1 MYKYNVTMDVD
12 LQSVCDSARQEE
24 KARKE
29 AIIDLSAL
37 ASKASIEHGTK
48 LPPVAKFAI
57 NFAIDQV
64 AERLKSDL
72 LSVSEKICRDAK
84 IFNIDKVIAIPY
96 NNDMFVMRVYGQN
109 PDKFIKHIGFQVISE
124 NKNNTLVRAILK
136 KEQDFS
142 TLIYQKK
149 DCKLKGGLL

>member
-1 MYKYNVTMDVD
+1 
-12 LQSVCDSARQEE
+12 
-24 KARKE
+24 
-29 AIIDLSAL
+29 
-37 ASKASIEHGTK
+37 
-48 LPPVAKFAI
+48 
-57 NFAIDQV
+57 
-64 AERLKSDL
+64 
-72 LSVSEKICRDAK
+72 
-84 IFNIDKVIAIPY
+84 
-96 NNDMFVMRVYGQN
+96 MFVIRVYGQN